1 MRRNKLI
8 GHEPIGG
15 LLMGQVIVNEFGQI
29 VVSEETIATVAGI
42 AALECYGLVGMCSR
56 SRLKDNFVE
65 LLGMENLSRGVEV
78 SLNDDKVIIDLFIIV
93 SYGTKIS
100 EVAQNVM
107 ETVKYAVENLI
118 GLKVDQVN
126 VNVQGVRV
134 SQVK

>member
-1 MRRNKLI
+1 
-8 GHEPIGG
+8 
-15 LLMGQVIVNEFGQI
+15 MGQVIVNEFGQI

-118 GLKVDQVN
+118 GLKVDKVN

>member
-1 MRRNKLI
+1 MS
-8 GHEPIGG
+8 
-15 LLMGQVIVNEFGQI
+15 QVTVNEFGRII
-29 VVSEETIATVAGI
+29 VADDAIATIAGA
-42 AALECYGLVGMCSR
+42 AALESYGLVGMCSR

-65 LLGMENLSRGVEV
+65 LLGKENLSRGVEV
-78 SLNDDKVIIDLFIIV
+78 TVNNDRVTVDLYIIV

-118 GLKVDQVN
+118 GLHVDQVN

>member
-1 MRRNKLI
+1 MS
-8 GHEPIGG
+8 
-15 LLMGQVIVNEFGQI
+15 QVTVNEFGKI
-29 VVSEETIATVAGI
+29 VVADDTIATIAGA
-42 AALECYGLVGMCSR
+42 AALESYGLVGMCSR

-65 LLGMENLSRGVEV
+65 LLGKENLSRGVEIT
-78 SLNDDKVIIDLFIIV
+78 LNNDKVVVDLYIIV

-107 ETVKYAVENLI
+107 ETVKYAVENQI
-118 GLKVDQVN
+118 GLQVDKVN

>member
-1 MRRNKLI
+1 MS
-8 GHEPIGG
+8 
-15 LLMGQVIVNEFGQI
+15 QVIVNELGRI
-29 VVSEETIATVAGI
+29 IIADDAVATIAGA
-42 AALECYGLVGMCSR
+42 AALGSYGLVGMCSR

-65 LLGMENLSRGVEV
+65 LLRKENLARGVEITI
-78 SLNDDKVIIDLFIIV
+78 NEDKISVDLYIIV

-107 ETVKYAVENLI
+107 ETVKYAVENQI
-118 GLKVDQVN
+118 GLQVERVN